1 MLLNYEKNEKITNF
15 QSKKTNCYKN
25 NEGENGCK
33 NNEGENGCKNN
44 KNIAALWPKIYAVKI
59 EIYEYEN
66 KDSEFNKAK
75 GVRKLILKEL
85 TFGYFEK

>member
-15 QSKKTNCYKN
+15 QSKKTNCY
-25 NEGENGCK
+25 K

-66 KDSEFNKAK
+66 KDSKFNKAK